1 MVLRSCFLLPR
12 VLDRRRRG
20 ALKPDGARC
29 NRARIATLQRGWCS
43 PQPIPYAHQRCR
55 SLLSTLSPP
64 RGTPVRDAEIAIE
77 RPATELLPAG
87 SFPGGFRTP
96 APRPVPT
103 CATASIRNP
112 SQKQKPKRKGPP
124 SSVTVINATA
134 SPVAGVVITAGDKTT
149 KLSKPLAPKARATVK
164 LPKMQGCTVSVAAT
178 FEGGGKSD
186 AETFDVCKDKSIR
199 FTD

>member
-96 APRPVPT
+96 APRPVRT

-112 SQKQKPKRKGPP
+112 SQFRNLSGDPSKGFQVDGEFGPKTDSAVRGFQHALSLDIP
-124 SSVTVINATA
+124 SVTVDGIVG
-134 SPVAGVVITAGDKTT
+134 PITWQA
-149 KLSKPLAPKARATVK
+149 LSRAR
-164 LPKMQGCTVSVAAT
+164 
-178 FEGGGKSD
+178 E
-186 AETFDVCKDKSIR
+186 DVRPS
-199 FTD
+199 